1 MINKVKVE
9 LISENEFCM
18 FYSICRP
25 EDALC
30 GAEGMNISSHVMAV
44 LFNLDKYFAR
54 FFLYNITIYS
64 FSSEISVR
72 IFFADNALN
81 KSCYDKNL
89 STY

>member
-1 MINKVKVE
+1 MAIEKSKE

-54 FFLYNITIYS
+54 FSLLLFTLLAQK
-64 FSSEISVR
+64 FQLE
-72 IFFADNALN
+72 FFYGQCA
-81 KSCYDKNL
+81 K
-89 STY
+89 